1 MSEHDEAG
9 EVVRMNIRMRSTPWF
24 VEGEKPIV
32 RVEEGRL
39 AYDLEAVSKGKAV
52 NNAYEASPS
61 SRASANRTAG

>member
-1 MSEHDEAG
+1 M
-9 EVVRMNIRMRSTPWF
+9 V

-61 SRASANRTAG
+61 CRASANRTAG